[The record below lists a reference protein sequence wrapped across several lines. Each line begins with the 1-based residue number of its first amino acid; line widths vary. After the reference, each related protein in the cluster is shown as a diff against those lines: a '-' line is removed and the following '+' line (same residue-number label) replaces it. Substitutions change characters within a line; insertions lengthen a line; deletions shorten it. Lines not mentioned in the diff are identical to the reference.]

1 MILAKQ
7 KEMMGGLVQLLN
19 LIIFH
24 KDIKMDN
31 FISLSNDE
39 ILIYNIINTKIYKY
53 FLNYYS
59 KTGSKFFND
68 INDLQ
73 PLKQYEISK
82 KYCKSFKYD
91 YCLCYRQSLKTIIN
105 NFDDFDDNLFI
116 CSNNKKIIYNFN
128 NFNFI
133 NPIFINKK
141 NKIYPINIF
150 TFYRQEYIPFI
161 IKEEFI
167 KIKNKYYNIILKRLK
182 KYFKIFIY
190 SINIYSKC
198 NEILLYKY
206 FNKIKYNF
214 KNSYYNDLKYIF
226 DKSLP
231 SSIISNNTNTNTA
244 TNYSLIL
251 SVI

>member
-1 MILAKQ
+1 
-7 KEMMGGLVQLLN
+7 
-19 LIIFH
+19 
-24 KDIKMDN
+24 MDN

-68 INDLQ
+68 INDLP

-82 KYCKSFKYD
+82 KYCKSSKYD

-105 NFDDFDDNLFI
+105 NIDDNLFI

-133 NPIFINKK
+133 NPIFMNKK

-161 IKEEFI
+161 IKEEFT
-167 KIKNKYYNIILKRLK
+167 KIKNKYYNIILK
-182 KYFKIFIY
+182 IFIY
-190 SINIYSKC
+190 SII
-198 NEILLYKY
+198 
-206 FNKIKYNF
+206 
-214 KNSYYNDLKYIF
+214 
-226 DKSLP
+226 
-231 SSIISNNTNTNTA
+231 
-244 TNYSLIL
+244 
-251 SVI
+251 

>member
-1 MILAKQ
+1 
-7 KEMMGGLVQLLN
+7 MMVGLVQLPN
-19 LIIFH
+19 LIIFS
-24 KDIKMDN
+24 KYKMDN
-31 FISLSNDE
+31 FISLSNNE
-39 ILIYNIINTKIYKY
+39 ILIYNIINSKIYKY
-53 FLNYYS
+53 FLNYY
-59 KTGSKFFND
+59 TNIGCKFYND
-68 INDLQ
+68 INNQ
-73 PLKQYEISK
+73 SPLNQYEISK
-82 KYCKSFKYD
+82 KYCKSFKYN
-91 YCLCYRQSLKTIIN
+91 YCLCYRQSLKLIIN
-105 NFDDFDDNLFI
+105 NIDEFDNDLFI
-116 CSNNKKIIYNFN
+116 CCNNKKIIYNFN

-133 NPIFINKK
+133 NPIFVNKK

-182 KYFKIFIY
+182 KYFKLLIY
-190 SINIYSKC
+190 GINIYSKY

-231 SSIISNNTNTNTA
+231 STA
-244 TNYSLIL
+244 NNYSLIL
-251 SVI
+251 SII

>member
-1 MILAKQ
+1 
-7 KEMMGGLVQLLN
+7 
-19 LIIFH
+19 
-24 KDIKMDN
+24 MDD

-53 FLNYYS
+53 FLKYY
-59 KTGSKFFND
+59 KIIGCKFYND
-68 INDLQ
+68 INDLS
-73 PLKQYEISK
+73 PLNQYKISK
-82 KYCKSFKYD
+82 EYCKSFKYN
-91 YCLCYRQSLKTIIN
+91 YCLCYRQSLKLIIN
-105 NFDDFDDNLFI
+105 NIDDFDNDLFI

-133 NPIFINKK
+133 NPIFVNRK

-167 KIKNKYYNIILKRLK
+167 KIKNNYHNIIFKRLK
-182 KYFKIFIY
+182 KYFKFFVY
-190 SINIYSKC
+190 GINIYSGS
-198 NEILLYKY
+198 NEKILYKY
-206 FNKIKYNF
+206 FNKFKYNF
-214 KNSYYNDLKYIF
+214 KNSYYNDLKYVF

-231 SSIISNNTNTNTA
+231 SNA
-244 TNYSLIL
+244 MNYSLIL